1 MRRLTG
7 IDPAFT
13 YYVLKCGHAFL
24 FTMVTSVAL
33 IFQTSEAGL
42 SPIQLLLVGAGLQG
56 AILVSETPTGVI
68 ADTYGRRRS
77 VLIGL
82 LLVGGGAMISGS
94 VAEFAPILLGNM
106 VWGFG
111 TTFISG
117 AAEAWIADEVGIDR
131 ANRVYLR
138 SAQLTKFFWVAAI
151 PVSIGIATQ
160 DLNLPILL
168 AGALFMLLSVFL
180 FLTMPETAFQRP
192 APGEMRQ
199 AWQGIGAT
207 LAETRSLVRGRPL
220 LVTIL
225 TIMAFYGMAGQGFER
240 LWVAHFLENQTFPG
254 LSSLGSHL
262 SMEQAQVVWFGVIRM
277 AAAFLSIAA
286 VEGIRRWVADSMTN
300 HTAVT
305 RTLFWI
311 NSLQMLS
318 ILGMAVAGDFVV
330 AAACFCAAVALAEC
344 YDPLYLAWINQN
356 VESRVRAT
364 VISMSSQ
371 FEAFGKTA
379 GGPMIGVVASV
390 LTLRSAL
397 AVAGIAILP
406 ALLFY
411 FRAFNQ
417 GPQPAERESENIS

>member
-1 MRRLTG
+1 MSRPASKV
-7 IDPAFT
+7 DPALT
-13 YYVLKCGHAFL
+13 YYILKCGHAFF

-82 LLVGGGAMISGS
+82 MLVGAGAIISGS
-94 VAEFAPILLGNM
+94 IAEFAPILAGNI

-117 AAEAWIADEVGIDR
+117 AGEAWIADEVGIER

-151 PVSIGIATQ
+151 PVSIAIATE

-168 AGALFMLLSVFL
+168 AGACFMLLSLYL
-180 FLTMPETAFQRP
+180 FFTMPETAFQRP
-192 APGEMRQ
+192 DAGELKDTWRGLGQ
-199 AWQGIGAT
+199 TI
-207 LAETRSLVRGRPL
+207 AESRSIVRGRPL
-220 LVTIL
+220 LLTIL

-240 LWVAHFLENQTFPG
+240 LWVAHFYENQTFPT
-254 LSSLGSHL
+254 LWHL
-262 SMEQAQVVWFGVIRM
+262 EPVIWFGVIRM

-286 VEGIRRWVADSMTN
+286 VEGVRRWRLDSMTD
-300 HTAVT
+300 HAAVS

-318 ILGMAVAGDFVV
+318 ILGLAIAGDFVL

-371 FEAFGKTA
+371 MEAFGKTA
-379 GGPMIGVVASV
+379 GGPLIGVVASV

-397 AVAGIAILP
+397 AVAGMAILP

-411 FRAFNQ
+411 FRAFGQ
-417 GPQPAERESENIS
+417 GPRASEPEPERVA